1 MPARPARLAAVAAL
15 ALLALT
21 GCTSHSTRCSG
32 GTCTVALSGAQ
43 SIEIELGGL
52 ERDLRVDPAG
62 DAVTVA
68 VRGES
73 ARLAAGESAPVGG
86 LLVRVDSVAG
96 QDAELQVTRA

>member
-1 MPARPARLAAVAAL
+1 MTARLAAVAAL
-15 ALLALT
+15 AVLALA
-21 GCTSHSTRCSG
+21 GCTSHVTRCDGDS
-32 GTCTVALSGAQ
+32 CTVDLSGAQ
-43 SIEIELGGL
+43 TVEIELGGV

-86 LLVRVDSVAG
+86 LLVRVDAVAG
-96 QDAELQVTRA
+96 QDVELAVTRA